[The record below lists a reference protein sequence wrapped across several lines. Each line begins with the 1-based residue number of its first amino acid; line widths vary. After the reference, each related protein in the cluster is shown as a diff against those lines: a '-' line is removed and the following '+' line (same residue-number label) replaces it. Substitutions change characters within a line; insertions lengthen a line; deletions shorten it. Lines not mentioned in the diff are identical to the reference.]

1 MDNLEKY
8 IKENREA
15 FDTAPVP
22 QGSLDRLM
30 AKTRKRTIQIRLRW
44 ILPAAAAAA
53 ALLVLFVTGYYNN
66 EEKRHLNRMLE
77 GIARSEIEIMT
88 LVENSYPH
96 DLEAVGNTIR
106 SITAEAI
113 PMYSL
118 LPDELT
124 PKERR
129 KILDEYYGAK
139 LQALGRVTEYYACEM
154 NNEL

>member
-30 AKTRKRTIQIRLRW
+30 AKTRRKAVQIRLRW

-53 ALLVLFVTGYYNN
+53 VLLLFVTGYYNN

-77 GIARSEIEIMT
+77 GMASTEVEIMT
-88 LVENSYPH
+88 LVEKSCPH
-96 DLEAVGNTIR
+96 DLDAVENTIR
-106 SITAEAI
+106 SITSEAI

-139 LQALGRVTEYYACEM
+139 LEALDRVKEYYAHEM

>member
-8 IKENREA
+8 IKDNREA
-15 FDTAPVP
+15 FDMVPVP
-22 QGSLDRLM
+22 EGSLDRLM
-30 AKTRKRTIQIRLRW
+30 AKTRERTIQIRLRW

-53 ALLVLFVTGYYNN
+53 VLLLFVTGYYNN

-77 GIARSEIEIMT
+77 GMASSEVEIMT
-88 LVENSYPH
+88 LVEKSCPH
-96 DLEAVGNTIR
+96 NLDAVENTSR
-106 SITAEAI
+106 SITSEAI

-139 LQALGRVTEYYACEM
+139 LEALDRVKEYYAHEM

>member
-53 ALLVLFVTGYYNN
+53 VLVLFFVTGYYNN
-66 EEKRHLNRMLE
+66 DEKRHLNRMLE
-77 GIARSEIEIMT
+77 GIARSEVEIMS

-118 LPDELT
+118 LPEELST
-124 PKERR
+124 KERR

-139 LQALGRVTEYYACEM
+139 LEALDRVKEYYAHEM

>member
-30 AKTRKRTIQIRLRW
+30 AKTRRRSVRLTLRW
-44 ILPAAAAAA
+44 VLPAVAAA
-53 ALLVLFVTGYYNN
+53 ALVVLFVTGYHNN
-66 EEKRHLNRMLE
+66 DESLHLNKILE
-77 GIARSEIEIMT
+77 GIARSEVEIMT
-88 LVENSYPH
+88 LVENSYPQ

-118 LPDELT
+118 LPDELA
-124 PKERR
+124 PKKRR
-129 KILDEYYGAK
+129 KILEEYYGAK
-139 LQALGRVTEYYACEM
+139 LQALGRVKEYYACEM

>member
-8 IKENREA
+8 IKDNREA
-15 FDTAPVP
+15 FDTVPVP
-22 QGSLDRLM
+22 DGSLDRLM
-30 AKTRKRTIQIRLRW
+30 AKTRRKAVQIRLRW
-44 ILPAAAAAA
+44 ILPAAAAAV
-53 ALLVLFVTGYYNN
+53 LVLFVTGYYNN

-77 GIARSEIEIMT
+77 GMASTEVEIMT
-88 LVENSYPH
+88 LVEKSCPH
-96 DLEAVGNTIR
+96 DLDAVENTIR
-106 SITAEAI
+106 SITSEAI

-139 LQALGRVTEYYACEM
+139 LEALDRVKEYYAHEM

>member
-8 IKENREA
+8 IKDNREA
-15 FDTAPVP
+15 FDTVPVP

-30 AKTRKRTIQIRLRW
+30 AKSRRRSVRHTLRW
-44 ILPAAAAAA
+44 AVPAVAAA

-66 EEKRHLNRMLE
+66 DESRHLNKMLE
-77 GIARSEIEIMT
+77 GIARSEVEIMT
-88 LVENSYPH
+88 LVEISCPQ

-106 SITAEAI
+106 SITTEAI

-139 LQALGRVTEYYACEM
+139 LQALDRVKEYYAYEM

>member
-8 IKENREA
+8 IKDNREA
-15 FDTAPVP
+15 FDMVPVP
-22 QGSLDRLM
+22 EGSLDRLM
-30 AKTRKRTIQIRLRW
+30 AKTRERTIQIRLRW
-44 ILPAAAAAA
+44 ILPAAAAAV
-53 ALLVLFVTGYYNN
+53 LLLFVIGYYNN

-77 GIARSEIEIMT
+77 GMASTEVEIMT
-88 LVENSYPH
+88 LVEKSCPH
-96 DLEAVGNTIR
+96 DLDAVENTIR
-106 SITAEAI
+106 SITSEAI

-118 LPDELT
+118 LPDEMA

-139 LQALGRVTEYYACEM
+139 LEALDRVKEYYAHEM

>member
-30 AKTRKRTIQIRLRW
+30 AKTRRKAVQIRLRW

-53 ALLVLFVTGYYNN
+53 VLLLFVTGYYNN

-88 LVENSYPH
+88 LVENSCPQ
-96 DLEAVGNTIR
+96 DLETVGNTIR

-118 LPDELT
+118 LPEELST
-124 PKERR
+124 KERR

-139 LQALGRVTEYYACEM
+139 LEALDRVKEYYAYEM

>member
-15 FDTAPVP
+15 FDTVPVP

-30 AKTRKRTIQIRLRW
+30 AKTRRKAVQIRLRW

-53 ALLVLFVTGYYNN
+53 VLLLFVTGYHNN
-66 EEKRHLNRMLE
+66 DESRQLNRMLE
-77 GIARSEIEIMT
+77 GMASTEVEIMT
-88 LVENSYPH
+88 LVEKSCPH
-96 DLEAVGNTIR
+96 DLDAVENTIR
-106 SITAEAI
+106 SITSEAI

-118 LPDELT
+118 LPEELST
-124 PKERR
+124 KERR

-139 LQALGRVTEYYACEM
+139 LEALDRVKEYYAHEM

>member
-118 LPDELT
+118 LPDEMA

-139 LQALGRVTEYYACEM
+139 LEALDRVKEYYAHEM

>member
-8 IKENREA
+8 IKDNREA
-15 FDTAPVP
+15 FDTVPVP

-30 AKTRKRTIQIRLRW
+30 AKSRRRSVRHTLRW
-44 ILPAAAAAA
+44 AVPAVAAA
-53 ALLVLFVTGYYNN
+53 ALLLLFVTGYYNN
-66 EEKRHLNRMLE
+66 DESRHLNKMLE
-77 GIARSEIEIMT
+77 GIARSEVEIMT
-88 LVENSYPH
+88 LVEISCPQ

-106 SITAEAI
+106 SITSEAI

-139 LQALGRVTEYYACEM
+139 LQALDRVKEYYAYEM

>member
-30 AKTRKRTIQIRLRW
+30 AKTRRKAVQIRLRW
-44 ILPAAAAAA
+44 ILPAAAAAV
-53 ALLVLFVTGYYNN
+53 LLLFVTGYYNN

-88 LVENSYPH
+88 LVENSCPQ
-96 DLEAVGNTIR
+96 DLETVGNTIR

-118 LPDELT
+118 LPEELST
-124 PKERR
+124 KERR

-139 LQALGRVTEYYACEM
+139 LQALDRVKEYYAHEM